1 MNIYEKM
8 SAITNEISAV
18 AKNLEVELPNGKGY
32 KAVSEPD
39 VLRAVKPTE
48 AKFGVYSY
56 PVKRGIVES
65 GEIVTTTK
73 YGEKKS
79 LFVRLEVVYRFVNI
93 EKPDE
98 YIEVF
103 SYGDGVDS
111 QDKASG
117 KAMTYAD
124 KYALMK
130 AYKIQTGEDTDAEG
144 SGDLVKKT
152 SKRDLATESEK
163 AAFRLMCSKAGIDP
177 KEVLRAVGWT
187 AGLMTK
193 EQHGAA
199 LAWLKERGLV

>member
-8 SAITNEISAV
+8 SAITNEITAV

-39 VLRAVKPTE
+39 VLKAVKPIE

-56 PVKRGIVES
+56 PVKREIVES
-65 GEIVTTTK
+65 GEIITTTK
-73 YGEKKS
+73 YGEKKN
-79 LFVRLEVVYRFVNI
+79 LFVRVEVIYRFVNI
-93 EKPDE
+93 EKPEE
-98 YIEVF
+98 YVEVF

-111 QDKASG
+111 QDKAAG

-124 KYALMK
+124 KYALLK
-130 AYKIQTGEDTDAEG
+130 AYKIQTGEDPDAEG

-152 SKRDLATESEK
+152 NSKELATESEK
-163 AAFRLMCSKAGIDP
+163 AAFRVMCSKAGIDP

-187 AGLMTK
+187 AGLMTN
-193 EQHGAA
+193 EQHGLA
-199 LAWLKERGLV
+199 LAWLKERGLI

>member
-8 SAITNEISAV
+8 SAITNEIAAV

-32 KAVSEPD
+32 KAVGETD
-39 VLRAVKPTE
+39 VLKAVKPIE
-48 AKFGVYSY
+48 AKHGVYSY

-65 GEIVTTTK
+65 GEIVNATK

-79 LFVRLEVVYRFVNI
+79 LFVRIEVIYRFVNI

-130 AYKIQTGEDTDAEG
+130 AYKIQTGEDPDAEG
-144 SGDLVKKT
+144 SNELLEKNL
-152 SKRDLATESEK
+152 SKDLASDSEK
-163 AAFRLMCSKAGIDP
+163 AAFRLMCAKAGVDP
-177 KEVLRAVGWT
+177 HDVLKAIGWKG
-187 AGLMTK
+187 GLMTK
-193 EQHGAA
+193 AQHGQA
-199 LAWLKERGLV
+199 LAWLKERGMI